1 MIGETVYHYR
11 ILDKIGEGGMGV
23 VYRAEDIN
31 LRRTVALKFLSPS
44 SDISGSTRER
54 IMKEARA
61 AASLDHQNICAIHE
75 VEELDDKLF
84 IVMAYCKGRTLGNLI
99 KDNRPDLKASLN
111 ILIQIAE
118 GLGAA
123 HEAGIIHRDIKPANV
138 IVSDRG
144 KVKIMDFGLAKQS
157 GAETRSMTMAGAGT
171 LAYMSPE
178 QVRGDHVDPRS
189 DIWSLGVLMYQM
201 LTGRRPFEG
210 DYDASVLY
218 SIVNDPHVP
227 VLELDPD
234 IPADISTVIERALR
248 KSPDERYGSME
259 ELHDDLVNIRNL
271 LFGEPET
278 AMTAKAF
285 LKGRKHI
292 FGWNITS
299 ILALSVSALLIFV
312 IIRFIIGDGDD
323 APPKSPSAK
332 SIPGKGPLEPEEDS
346 QAQAFYSRGYDLYC
360 SGDQTTGIAL
370 IEQALELDPDHY
382 DALKTLAVCYD
393 WGGEHEKAAGYIQRA
408 KDIAYNRGNNADLE
422 TCNIY
427 QAKILHNWDLAL
439 RMFGDY
445 LLNNPNAAI
454 THIEMGYILSRYK
467 GDNKGALEHYD
478 LFFKKDPGNSSGR
491 HASAHNYTGT
501 ACLYLGDFDQAIEA
515 FTKYRDMCPDAGDP
529 VSSLAGAYLFAG
541 QYKEAH
547 SLYSSLLRLGDPA
560 YTCHEG
566 LGKTCAETGRLRESN
581 EHFHNYLG
589 SVIFSGHKINGRLR
603 IALNYLVQKDGDS
616 FDRELAKIDEIDPEA
631 SEACWLR
638 GMRFIS
644 LELDIDRARAQ
655 LNRLTELMERP
666 FVFEETSHHEH
677 LWGLILL
684 AEGRTLGAFEA
695 LERAERKSPRE
706 FFYFGK
712 EYARVLL
719 EAGRTDEAIEECDR
733 LSQFNPN
740 NPELLMILCRA
751 KVRKGDM
758 DSAKEYYDRT
768 LEVLAEADEDYVP
781 LLDFKKEL
789 EKLDTIGS

>member
-454 THIEMGYILSRYK
+454 THIEMGYILS
-467 GDNKGALEHYD
+467 LIH
-478 LFFKKDPGNSSGR
+478 
-491 HASAHNYTGT
+491 
-501 ACLYLGDFDQAIEA
+501 I
-515 FTKYRDMCPDAGDP
+515 
-529 VSSLAGAYLFAG
+529 
-541 QYKEAH
+541 
-547 SLYSSLLRLGDPA
+547 
-560 YTCHEG
+560 
-566 LGKTCAETGRLRESN
+566 
-581 EHFHNYLG
+581 
-589 SVIFSGHKINGRLR
+589 
-603 IALNYLVQKDGDS
+603 
-616 FDRELAKIDEIDPEA
+616 
-631 SEACWLR
+631 SEP
-638 GMRFIS
+638 
-644 LELDIDRARAQ
+644 
-655 LNRLTELMERP
+655 T
-666 FVFEETSHHEH
+666 
-677 LWGLILL
+677 
-684 AEGRTLGAFEA
+684 
-695 LERAERKSPRE
+695 
-706 FFYFGK
+706 
-712 EYARVLL
+712 
-719 EAGRTDEAIEECDR
+719 R
-733 LSQFNPN
+733 LS
-740 NPELLMILCRA
+740 
-751 KVRKGDM
+751 G
-758 DSAKEYYDRT
+758 
-768 LEVLAEADEDYVP
+768 
-781 LLDFKKEL
+781 
-789 EKLDTIGS
+789 GSSMPSYA